1 MQSIKRLK
9 QEEFWQIYDNRLK
22 EDFPES
28 EIRRRENFQRL
39 WDLDCYEVLGYFE
52 ENTLTGY
59 ASFIVPADGRV
70 VFGDYF
76 AIQKA
81 KRGKGSGSGF
91 LKDFIEYFSDFEYL
105 LFEVEDPAYA
115 TDEADKLNRERRI
128 GFYERLGAFDCGISS
143 RVLGDDYLIFAL
155 STKQEA
161 QQEIQKSSMDWFCVI
176 KKIYE
181 LTFPNP
187 ESWKK
192 IEINSFSSADD
203 NLQ

>member
-81 KRGKGSGSGF
+81 KRGKGSGSG
-91 LKDFIEYFSDFEYL
+91 K
-105 LFEVEDPAYA
+105 
-115 TDEADKLNRERRI
+115 
-128 GFYERLGAFDCGISS
+128 GG
-143 RVLGDDYLIFAL
+143 
-155 STKQEA
+155 STKTEEA
-161 QQEIQKSSMDWFCVI
+161 G
-176 KKIYE
+176 
-181 LTFPNP
+181 
-187 ESWKK
+187 
-192 IEINSFSSADD
+192 
-203 NLQ
+203 